1 MKTLLRKPVLLMAV
15 LCLPLWIIF
24 GNFILAAA
32 ASILIGMLIGMLRAL
47 QQVSRERKAHSH
59 ADSSPPNDTP
69 H

>member
-47 QQVSRERKAHSH
+47 QQISRDRNARSH
-59 ADSSPPNDTP
+59 ADSSSPNDTP